1 MGHRK
6 KPSKP
11 DNMMLLIVLP
21 SLLSAVTAEA
31 FFGGLAY
38 GPYGGAA
45 LGYPFAYAAGN
56 RVINA
61 ALPSPLLRSVAPVPV
76 VPSVRTIPAA
86 VPSVRALTK
95 AAPVVEVKAAV
106 APSVKAVASSPLYVS
121 TQYHAQDEAGNYKF
135 GYDNIN
141 SARVEAGNS
150 KTVVTGSYTNKD
162 QGTSF
167 NYISDSLGFR
177 QL

>member
-31 FFGGLAY
+31 FYGGLAY
-38 GPYGGAA
+38 GAYGGAA
-45 LGYPFAYAAGN
+45 LGYPYAYAAGN
-56 RVINA
+56 PVINA

-86 VPSVRALTK
+86 VPAVKVLTK
-95 AAPVVEVKAAV
+95 SAPVVEVKAA
-106 APSVKAVASSPLYVS
+106 ASSPSYVS
-121 TQYHAQDEAGNYKF
+121 TQYHAQDEAGSYSF

-150 KTVVTGSYTNKD
+150 EPVVTGSYTNKG
-162 QGTSF
+162 QGTSV

>member
-38 GPYGGAA
+38 GAYGGAA
-45 LGYPFAYAAGN
+45 LGYPYAYAAAN
-56 RVINA
+56 PVINA
-61 ALPSPLLRSVAPVPV
+61 ALPSPVLRSVAPVPV

-86 VPSVRALTK
+86 APAVKVLTK

-106 APSVKAVASSPLYVS
+106 APSVKAVASSPSYVA
-121 TQYHAQDEAGNYKF
+121 TQYHAQDEAGSYSF

-141 SARVEAGNS
+141 RARVVAGNS
-150 KTVVTGSYTNKD
+150 ETVVTGSYTNKD
-162 QGTSF
+162 QGTSV

>member
-56 RVINA
+56 PVIHA

-86 VPSVRALTK
+86 IPSVRALTK

-106 APSVKAVASSPLYVS
+106 APSVKAVASSPSYVS
-121 TQYHAQDEAGNYKF
+121 TQYHAQDEGGNYSF
-135 GYDNIN
+135 GCDNTN

-150 KTVVTGSYTNKD
+150 ETMVTGSYTNKD
-162 QGTSF
+162 QGTSV
-167 NYISDSLGFR
+167 NYVADGLGFR

>member
-31 FFGGLAY
+31 FYGGLAY

-45 LGYPFAYAAGN
+45 LGYPYAYAAGN

-61 ALPSPLLRSVAPVPV
+61 ALPSPLLRSVAPVSV

-86 VPSVRALTK
+86 VPAVKVLTK
-95 AAPVVEVKAAV
+95 AAPVVEVKA
-106 APSVKAVASSPLYVS
+106 VASSPSYVS
-121 TQYHAQDEAGNYKF
+121 TQYHAQDEGGNYSF
-135 GYDNIN
+135 GYDNTN

-150 KTVVTGSYTNKD
+150 ETVVTGSYTNKD
-162 QGTSF
+162 QGTSV